1 MQIKAK
7 KDGEKEPTGESSDS
21 DDDDAISKQANQF
34 NAIDAYRRILEL
46 MQPKETIKRALQR
59 LGGRSARMSSAE
71 RWKQK
76 KAGIVDPNAVL
87 VVELTELT
95 NTILTKMG
103 NMDVYE
109 ETYEQIHAK
118 YAAKTTVHDGHSSS
132 NSTPAKPV
140 IDEALDMYADDFDTK
155 EKSLISVPTDVAPT
169 DADLMKPP
177 AAVGNSVKFAVPDA
191 AEQSVLWEFK
201 WKQEDDEVHGEFS
214 SAQMQHWVEEGYFK
228 EGVFVRRCGQTT
240 SFNTSNRIDFELY
253 M

>member
-21 DDDDAISKQANQF
+21 DDDEVLKQANQF
-34 NAIDAYRRILEL
+34 NEIDAYRRILDL
-46 MQPKETIKRALQR
+46 MQPKETIKRSLQR
-59 LGGRSARMSSAE
+59 LGGKSAKMSSAE

-76 KAGIVDPNAVL
+76 KAGIVDPNAAL

-103 NMDVYE
+103 NMDIYE

-118 YAAKTTVHDGHSSS
+118 YAAKTTLNDGQSSS
-132 NSTPAKPV
+132 DGGATTKPAGNDDV
-140 IDEALDMYADDFDTK
+140 LDMYADDFDTK
-155 EKSLISVPTDVAPT
+155 EKSLIKVVTSDTPTDS
-169 DADLMKPP
+169 DLMKPP
-177 AAVGNSVKFAVPDA
+177 AAVGAKVKFAETD
-191 AEQSVLWEFK
+191 AEQIVLWEFK
-201 WKQEDDEVHGEFS
+201 WKQEDEEVHGDFS

-228 EGVFVRRCGQTT
+228 DGVFVRRCGQST

>member
-21 DDDDAISKQANQF
+21 DGDDELAKQGAQF

-59 LGGRSARMSSAE
+59 LGGRSAKMSSAE

-103 NMDVYE
+103 NMDIYE

-118 YAAKTTVHDGHSSS
+118 YAAKTSLCDGQSGSASS
-132 NSTPAKPV
+132 KPV
-140 IDEALDMYADDFDTK
+140 ADDELDMYSDDFDTK
-155 EKSLISVPTDVAPT
+155 EKILKNVSGDAPT
-169 DADLMKPP
+169 DSDLMKPP
-177 AAVGNSVKFAVPDA
+177 AAVGSKVKFAEPDA
-191 AEQSVLWEFK
+191 EQIVLWEFK
-201 WKQEDDEVHGEFS
+201 WKQEDEEVHGEFS

-240 SFNTSNRIDFELY
+240 SFNTSNRVDFELY
-253 M
+253 L